1 MYAYCLFKECDRS
14 GSEQLEG
21 TEIEEFL
28 WRLLKGP
35 ELREIFHRYLSG
47 DRALSAPELL
57 EFLEDQG
64 KDSTTL
70 ARAQQLIHTWK
81 PVIHHGHTLNPK
93 ILFRDAIQAVRD
105 HAFTLSPYLVILSLE
120 NHCGLEQQAAMAC
133 HLHTILGDMLV
144 TQMVDSQNPEE
155 LPSPEQ
161 LKGWVPVKGKKLPAA
176 RSEDGRIPSDLEEE
190 EEKEEQPDT
199 TFDPECPG
207 PRRTTLTSQ
216 MLTLQQLPKLNAK
229 KPNSIGDLLVC
240 IEINGTLHF
249 QLPAP
254 ELVLVLFVVED
265 YDSTSPSGFVGQFTL
280 PLNSLKPGFRHIRL
294 PCQGRGLTVISH
306 ALSTSVSSAAEGVAD
321 PPVVLQ
327 VPVLILWQKP
337 SPPLE

>member
-47 DRALSAPELL
+47 DRALSALELL

-70 ARAQQLIHTWK
+70 ARAQQLIHTYRG
-81 PVIHHGHTLNPK
+81 PSSTEAS

-176 RSEDGRIPSDLEEE
+176 R
-190 EEKEEQPDT
+190 
-199 TFDPECPG
+199 
-207 PRRTTLTSQ
+207 TL
-216 MLTLQQLPKLNAK
+216 LDQLPQGSCKVKKLIREAGTASPGTVP
-229 KPNSIGDLLVC
+229 PN
-240 IEINGTLHF
+240 
-249 QLPAP
+249 
-254 ELVLVLFVVED
+254 
-265 YDSTSPSGFVGQFTL
+265 
-280 PLNSLKPGFRHIRL
+280 
-294 PCQGRGLTVISH
+294 
-306 ALSTSVSSAAEGVAD
+306 
-321 PPVVLQ
+321 
-327 VPVLILWQKP
+327 
-337 SPPLE
+337 